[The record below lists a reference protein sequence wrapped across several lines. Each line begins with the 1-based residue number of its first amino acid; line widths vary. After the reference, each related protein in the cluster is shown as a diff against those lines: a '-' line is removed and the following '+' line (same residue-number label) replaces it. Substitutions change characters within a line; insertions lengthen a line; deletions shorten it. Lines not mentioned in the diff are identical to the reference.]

1 MKVVKKVY
9 NNNVVLVIN
18 EKGHEEIIMGKGI
31 GFNLRAKETFDE
43 AKLSIDKTFV
53 VEDEQSINNLPDILN
68 TIDYS
73 DIELASDIIKQGEKV
88 LGYKCSTSILLTLSD
103 HISFMLQRARQNAF
117 FNAPLEWDI
126 KMLYPSEYEYSLKAV
141 ELMRERTGIKIPD
154 QEAAFIALH
163 FINSHYDNR
172 DMQETVFIT
181 KVIQNVVNI
190 ASYHYGRPFDRSS
203 YNFSRFVT
211 HMRYFVRR
219 QVRGEDLS
227 ADSSILGAVSKKY
240 INDYQCAL
248 KIKSFLEKEYKWQ
261 LSSSEV
267 LYLTLYLNRL
277 STN

>member
-1 MKVVKKVY
+1 
-9 NNNVVLVIN
+9 
-18 EKGHEEIIMGKGI
+18 
-31 GFNLRAKETFDE
+31 
-43 AKLSIDKTFV
+43 
-53 VEDEQSINNLPDILN
+53 
-68 TIDYS
+68 
-73 DIELASDIIKQGEKV
+73 
-88 LGYKCSTSILLTLSD
+88 
-103 HISFMLQRARQNAF
+103 FMLQRARQNAF

-172 DMQETVFIT
+172 DMQKTVFIT
-181 KVIQNVVNI
+181 KVIQNVLNI

>member
-163 FINSHYDNR
+163 FINSYYDNR

-181 KVIQNVVNI
+181 KVIQNVLNI